1 MPNNLLGE
9 DGFFFLEVDALCKS
23 PVITCAPEASVV
35 DAARMMREHGISGL
49 VVVKDAVPLGIVSA
63 RDLSDLIVDTGG
75 NVGGRRIDEV
85 MRTELVTIPRS
96 HYVYD
101 AIFKMA
107 KHDIHRIL
115 VTDADGRL
123 VGMVTDTDFLG
134 LQTRS
139 PLYLTREIALA
150 RSVAQL
156 RGINEQIVESIGRL
170 SRSVADTRSLVHLI
184 SHFND
189 VLTLRI
195 IALMEADED
204 LRLPAGAAYLALGS
218 EGRGEQT
225 LRTDQDSAIVYA
237 DGLSPE
243 ALAALDCFAA
253 RLVDALEEVG
263 VPRCPGNTLAS
274 NPEWRHSLSAWK
286 ARLDQWISVPK
297 PESLVNFSMFQDFR
311 ILHGDASLERELHD
325 HVQSCIQRN
334 ALYLPYM
341 ARHVYG
347 FRARVGMFGR
357 ILVEHRGE
365 GRGKVDIKKHGIFA
379 LTQGVS
385 LLALE
390 QGLFNGTTWDKI
402 EQLGTR
408 GIFSANDV
416 EVFGESF
423 SYLMR
428 LRLSMQLR
436 ALAAKAVPT
445 NYIDPLLMTPSE
457 RERLRSALKGVNAL
471 MKILKNRY
479 RLDFIAR

>member
-1 MPNNLLGE
+1 MPNSLLGE

-23 PVITCAPEASVV
+23 PVIACAPETTVV
-35 DAARMMREHGISGL
+35 DVARKMREHRISGL
-49 VVVKDAVPLGIVSA
+49 VVVKDAVPVGIVSA
-63 RDLSDLIVDTGG
+63 RDLCDLIAATGG
-75 NVGGRRIDEV
+75 RVGERRVEEV
-85 MRTELVTIPRS
+85 MQTELVTIPRS

-107 KHDIHRIL
+107 KHNIHRIL

-139 PLYLTREIALA
+139 PLYLTREIASA
-150 RSVAQL
+150 RSIAQL
-156 RGINEQIVESIGRL
+156 RDINDQLVETISRI

-189 VLTLRI
+189 VFTLRI
-195 IALMEADED
+195 IALMEADEG
-204 LRLPAGAAYLALGS
+204 LRLPDGAAYLALGS

-225 LRTDQDSAIVYA
+225 LRTDQDSAIVYK
-237 DGLSPE
+237 DGLAPE
-243 ALAALDCFAA
+243 ALAMLDRFAA

-286 ARLDQWISVPK
+286 KRLDQWISVPK
-297 PESLVNFSMFQDFR
+297 PECLVNFSMFQDFR
-311 ILHGDASLERELHD
+311 ALHGEVSLERELHD

-334 ALYLPYM
+334 SLYLPYM

-357 ILVEHRGE
+357 ILVEGRGE

-390 QGLFNGTTWDKI
+390 QGMFSGTTWDKI
-402 EQLGTR
+402 EQLAAR
-408 GIFSANDV
+408 GIFSADEV
-416 EVFGESF
+416 EVFEESF

-445 NYIDPLLMTPSE
+445 NYIDPLVMTPSE
-457 RERLRSALKGVNAL
+457 RERLRSALKGVNGL

>member
-1 MPNNLLGE
+1 MPNSLLGD

-23 PVITCAPEASVV
+23 PVIACAPEATVV
-35 DAARMMREHGISGL
+35 DVARKMREHRISGL
-49 VVVKDAVPLGIVSA
+49 VVVKDAVPVGIVSA
-63 RDLSDLIVDTGG
+63 RDLCDLIAATGG
-75 NVGGRRIDEV
+75 QVGERRVEEV
-85 MRTELVTIPRS
+85 MQTELVTIPRS

-107 KHDIHRIL
+107 KHNIHRIL
-115 VTDADGRL
+115 VTDTDGRL

-139 PLYLTREIALA
+139 PLYLTREIASA
-150 RSVAQL
+150 QSIAQL
-156 RGINEQIVESIGRL
+156 RGINEQLVETISRI

-184 SHFND
+184 CHFND
-189 VLTLRI
+189 VFTLRI
-195 IALMEADED
+195 ISLMEADEG
-204 LRLPAGAAYLALGS
+204 LCLPAGAAYLALGS

-237 DGLSPE
+237 DGLAPD
-243 ALAALDCFAA
+243 ALATLDRFAA

-286 ARLDQWISVPK
+286 ERLAQWISVPK
-297 PESLVNFSMFQDFR
+297 PEHLVNFSMFQDFR
-311 ILHGDASLERELHD
+311 ILHGEASLERELHD

-357 ILVEHRGE
+357 ILVERRGE

-390 QGLFNGTTWDKI
+390 QGLFSGTTWDKI
-402 EQLGTR
+402 EQLAAR
-408 GIFSANDV
+408 GIFSTDDV
-416 EVFGESF
+416 EIFEEAF

-445 NYIDPLLMTPSE
+445 NYIDPLVMTPSE

>member
-1 MPNNLLGE
+1 MPNSLLGE
-9 DGFFFLEVDALCKS
+9 DGFFFLGVDALCKS
-23 PVITCAPEASVV
+23 PVIACAPETTVV
-35 DAARMMREHGISGL
+35 DVARKMREHRISGL
-49 VVVKDAVPLGIVSA
+49 VVVKDAVPVGIVSA
-63 RDLSDLIVDTGG
+63 RDLCDLIAATGG
-75 NVGGRRIDEV
+75 QVGERRVEEV
-85 MRTELVTIPRS
+85 MQTELVTIPRS

-107 KHDIHRIL
+107 KHNIHRIL

-139 PLYLTREIALA
+139 PLYLNREIASA
-150 RSVAQL
+150 RSIAQL
-156 RGINEQIVESIGRL
+156 RDINDQLVETIRRI

-189 VLTLRI
+189 VFTMRI
-195 IALMEADED
+195 IALMEADEG
-204 LRLPAGAAYLALGS
+204 LRLPDGAAYLALGS

-237 DGLSPE
+237 DGLAPE
-243 ALAALDCFAA
+243 ALATLDRFAA

-274 NPEWRHSLSAWK
+274 NPEWRHSLSVWK
-286 ARLDQWISVPK
+286 KRLDQWISVPK
-297 PESLVNFSMFQDFR
+297 PEYLVNFSMFQDFR
-311 ILHGDASLERELHD
+311 ALHGEASLERELHD
-325 HVQSCIQRN
+325 HVQGCIQRN
-334 ALYLPYM
+334 TLYLPYM

-357 ILVEHRGE
+357 ILVEGRGE

-390 QGLFNGTTWDKI
+390 QGLFGGTTWDKI
-402 EQLGTR
+402 EQLAAR
-408 GIFSANDV
+408 GIFSADEV
-416 EVFGESF
+416 EVFEEAF

-445 NYIDPLLMTPSE
+445 NYIDPLVMTPSE
-457 RERLRSALKGVNAL
+457 RERLRSALKGVNGL
-471 MKILKNRY
+471 MKILKSRY
-479 RLDFIAR
+479 QLDFIAR

>member
-1 MPNNLLGE
+1 MPNSLLGE

-23 PVITCAPEASVV
+23 PVIACAPETTVV
-35 DAARMMREHGISGL
+35 DVAREMREHRISGL
-49 VVVKDAVPLGIVSA
+49 VVVKDAVPVGIVSA
-63 RDLSDLIVDTGG
+63 RDLCDLIAATGG
-75 NVGGRRIDEV
+75 QIGERRVEEV
-85 MRTELVTIPRS
+85 MQTELVTIPRS

-107 KHDIHRIL
+107 KHNIHRIL

-139 PLYLTREIALA
+139 PLYLTREIASA
-150 RSVAQL
+150 RSIAQL
-156 RGINEQIVESIGRL
+156 RDINDQLVETISRI

-189 VLTLRI
+189 VFTMRI
-195 IALMEADED
+195 IALMEADEG
-204 LRLPAGAAYLALGS
+204 LRLPDGAAYLALGS

-237 DGLSPE
+237 DGLAPE
-243 ALAALDCFAA
+243 ALATLDRFAA

-286 ARLDQWISVPK
+286 KRLDQWISVPK
-297 PESLVNFSMFQDFR
+297 PEYLVNFSMFQDFR
-311 ILHGDASLERELHD
+311 ALHGEASLERELHD
-325 HVQSCIQRN
+325 HVQGCIQRN
-334 ALYLPYM
+334 TLYLPYM

-357 ILVEHRGE
+357 ILVEGRGE

-390 QGLFNGTTWDKI
+390 QGLFSGTTWDKI
-402 EQLGTR
+402 EQLAAR
-408 GIFSANDV
+408 GIFSADEV
-416 EVFGESF
+416 EVFEEAF

-445 NYIDPLLMTPSE
+445 NYIDPLVMTPSE
-457 RERLRSALKGVNAL
+457 RERLRSALKGVNGL